1 MFHQLLTPAL
11 RAHYSCRLCG
21 STSYRNV
28 VARNGTG
35 EIRAT
40 SQYRC
45 SGCTLTFQDPK
56 EWRVAGPPI
65 ARAA

>member
-1 MFHQLLTPAL
+1 MYHLLTPSV

-21 STSYRNV
+21 ATSYRNV
-28 VARNGTG
+28 VARNGSG

-45 SGCTLTFQDPK
+45 SGCELTFRDPT
-56 EWRVAGPPI
+56 EWRHSSAP
-65 ARAA
+65 ATRSA

>member
-1 MFHQLLTPAL
+1 MFHLLTPAL

-21 STSYRNV
+21 ATSYRNV
-28 VARNGTG
+28 VARNETG
-35 EIRAT
+35 AIRAT

-56 EWRVAGPPI
+56 EWRFAPLPVARS
-65 ARAA
+65 A

>member
-1 MFHQLLTPAL
+1 MYHLLTPAV

-21 STSYRNV
+21 ATSYRKV

-35 EIRAT
+35 AIRVT

-56 EWRVAGPPI
+56 EWRI
-65 ARAA
+65 APLPAVRPA